1 MAVSAKAV
9 AELRKRTGAGMMN
22 CKKALVE
29 CDGDMEKATEYLQKK
44 SLAAV
49 GKRAGKVAAEGTV
62 HSYIHGGRVG
72 VLVEVNCETDFV
84 ARGEAFQGM
93 VKDVA
98 MHIAAA
104 SPLYLEPSEIPAE
117 ETAKQEE
124 IYAAQVRESGKPEKI
139 IPKIVEGKIR
149 KRHSDVCLLNQPFV
163 KDDKKSVNDFVTE
176 AAATIKEKISVRRF
190 VRFELGEGIDRGED
204 DFAAEVAAAAGV

>member
-149 KRHSDVCLLNQPFV
+149 KWHSDVCLLNQPFV